1 MRAAGEPRIGGS
13 VVALEHPAE
22 VLVGWYRQVR
32 EHPSADDKPRDADVE
47 TIRQRVGGREVS

>member
-1 MRAAGEPRIGGS
+1 